1 MSSCRF
7 FVRGIQKDGQYF
19 EYTFI
24 RPKFYFEPGRAL
36 PPPGPTTI
44 HGPDETCGRS
54 LLKKVYYI

>member
-1 MSSCRF
+1 MPSCRF

-36 PPPGPTTI
+36 PHPGQLPSMGLMKRAVD
-44 HGPDETCGRS
+44 H
-54 LLKKVYYI
+54 Y